1 MKNDYASD
9 RSEHIR
15 KIKSDSS
22 LVPSVPYDIKSLTDY
37 TNDSIVSRTI
47 TNNKS
52 GTMTIF
58 SFDAGQG
65 LSEHSAPY
73 DAIVQIIDGR
83 ALLTIGGKQIK
94 ASSGELVL
102 MPADIP
108 HAVFAEERFKMLLTM
123 IKGK

>member
-1 MKNDYASD
+1 MKNDHAND
-9 RSEHIR
+9 KSEHMR
-15 KIKSDSS
+15 KTKSDSG
-22 LVPSVPYDIKSLTDY
+22 LGPSVPYDIKSLTDY
-37 TNDSIVSRTI
+37 ANGSVVSRTI
-47 TNNKS
+47 ANNKS

-73 DAIVQIIDGR
+73 DAYVQIIDGR
-83 ALLTIGGKQIK
+83 ALMTIGGKQIR
-94 ASSGELVL
+94 ASTGELVL

-108 HAVFAEERFKMLLTM
+108 HDVFAEERFKMLLTI